1 MADRA
6 ELARDFISA
15 AGWGDAAR
23 SRLAGDASFRRYE
36 RLQRPG
42 DNTAGGSA
50 VLMDAPP
57 PQEDVRPFV
66 AIARALADGGY
77 SAPRILA
84 EDAEHGFLLLED
96 LGDDLYARLIAGGA
110 DETPLYEAA
119 IDFLLDLHRR
129 PAPAGL
135 APYDEARL
143 IDETG
148 LFTDWYLPALTG
160 HDTPD
165 ALRSAFIAQW
175 TALAPEVAAE
185 DAGHPRVLVL
195 RDFHAENLIW
205 LPGRNGAARLGL
217 LDFQDAVAGHRAYD
231 LVSLLEDARR
241 DVAPALAE
249 AMLAR
254 YIAGSGLDEAA
265 FRRAYAILGAQRNLR
280 IIGIFTRLWKR
291 DGKPHYQTFMPRMWR
306 LVEGDLAHPALA
318 GLRAWLDETVPPPL
332 RRQPLPGLADA
343 AS

>member
-1 MADRA
+1 LTDRA
-6 ELARDFISA
+6 APPREILARDFIAA
-15 AGWGDAAR
+15 AGWGDATR

-36 RLQRPG
+36 RLHRPG
-42 DNTAGGSA
+42 GGA

-66 AIARALADGGY
+66 TIARALAEAGY
-77 SAPRILA
+77 SAPRIFA
-84 EDAEHGFLLLED
+84 EDATHGFLLLED
-96 LGDDLYARLIAGGA
+96 LGDDLYARLIAAGR

-129 PAPAGL
+129 PAPADL
-135 APYDEARL
+135 APYDEGRL
-143 IDETG
+143 IDELA

-160 HDTPD
+160 RETP
-165 ALRSAFIAQW
+165 ANIAQAFRFLW
-175 TALAPEVAAE
+175 AILAPEVAAE
-185 DAGHPRVLVL
+185 DARRPRVLVL

-205 LPGRNGAARLGL
+205 LPGRNGPARLGL

-241 DVAPALAE
+241 DVSPDLAE
-249 AMLAR
+249 AMLRR
-254 YIAGSGLDEAA
+254 YIAGSGLDGDA

-291 DGKPHYQTFMPRMWR
+291 DGKPHYQAFMPRMWR
-306 LVEGDLAHPALA
+306 LVERDLAHPALA
-318 GLRAWLDETVPPPL
+318 DLRSWLDAMVPQEQ
-332 RRQPLPGLADA
+332 RFRPLPGLPAPA
-343 AS
+343 A